1 MTPPDRKFH
10 DLHAR
15 PGRQKQQLGIEA
27 KAGDRHLLKQG
38 KRFRAPKQLKS
49 ALGVVNAQPKNHSHY
64 QVKYDSAE
72 LAAAGLVLLDI
83 GTIDSSRADNDIC
96 VLCLCRRQKFFQ
108 LCDRGRE
115 IGVGEEYIFS
125 PGLEDAGLDRKALA
139 SIGLIPNHSNTFKV
153 HSGNYGSSPIL
164 RTVVHDNYL
173 GIPRHTLPECLD
185 FLNGATNAD
194 GLIEGGND
202 DRNFWHSRRRGSHRV
217 RLHGGFRC
225 RHKAAYCIIRNS
237 VTLMINDR
245 LIRACRR
252 EPVDRTPVWM
262 MRQAGRYLKE
272 YRDIRQK
279 VSFLELCKNVDLA
292 AEVSLQPLRIVGVD
306 AVIFFSDILIP
317 VEAMGV
323 AVELTDKG
331 PEIAHPI
338 RAVSDVEK
346 LRNPDPADE
355 MPFVGAILRRLRS
368 ELREQVPLIG
378 FSGAPWTLASYMI
391 EGGGSKNFAEIK
403 RLAFSEPATLHALLD
418 KLAST
423 IIAYLRFQIESGAQV
438 VQLFDTWAGELTRRD
453 YETFALPVTRRI
465 FAEIGNSV
473 PRILYINGC
482 SSILESM
489 ATCGADV
496 LSVDWR
502 IPIGE
507 ARARVGDRVAL
518 QGNLDPCALL
528 GSASNLTATAERILQ
543 EAGTTGHIFNLGHG
557 ILPMTPVDNAKAL
570 VEFVRSYRHRQ

>member
-1 MTPPDRKFH
+1 M
-10 DLHAR
+10 
-15 PGRQKQQLGIEA
+15 
-27 KAGDRHLLKQG
+27 
-38 KRFRAPKQLKS
+38 
-49 ALGVVNAQPKNHSHY
+49 
-64 QVKYDSAE
+64 
-72 LAAAGLVLLDI
+72 
-83 GTIDSSRADNDIC
+83 
-96 VLCLCRRQKFFQ
+96 
-108 LCDRGRE
+108 
-115 IGVGEEYIFS
+115 
-125 PGLEDAGLDRKALA
+125 
-139 SIGLIPNHSNTFKV
+139 
-153 HSGNYGSSPIL
+153 
-164 RTVVHDNYL
+164 
-173 GIPRHTLPECLD
+173 
-185 FLNGATNAD
+185 
-194 GLIEGGND
+194 
-202 DRNFWHSRRRGSHRV
+202 
-217 RLHGGFRC
+217 
-225 RHKAAYCIIRNS
+225 
-237 VTLMINDR
+237 NDR